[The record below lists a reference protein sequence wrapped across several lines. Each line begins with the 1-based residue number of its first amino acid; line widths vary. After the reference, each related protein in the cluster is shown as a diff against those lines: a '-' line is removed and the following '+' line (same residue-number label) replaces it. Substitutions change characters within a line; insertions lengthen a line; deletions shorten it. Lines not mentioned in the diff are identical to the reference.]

1 MPSGWS
7 SRRLK
12 KLAKRIPDE
21 RFVRGILRTLQN
33 RHTVS
38 DYPVA
43 IVGSS
48 MIERALRI
56 AILSRFIPL
65 QADEENKLFE
75 FDQKG
80 PIADLAMRIRIAR
93 ALGLFGTNT
102 FQDLEKIRHIRNLF
116 AHSPDIITFAE
127 KDITEA
133 CAFFHALQTASPD
146 TTWTGTPKGNY
157 IGACL
162 AISSR
167 LRARILETA
176 GLGALA
182 AFPRFIPEL
191 S

>member
-1 MPSGWS
+1 
-7 SRRLK
+7 
-12 KLAKRIPDE
+12 
-21 RFVRGILRTLQN
+21 
-33 RHTVS
+33 
-38 DYPVA
+38 
-43 IVGSS
+43 

-65 QADEENKLFE
+65 QTDEENRLFE

-93 ALGLFGTNT
+93 ALGLFGANT
-102 FQDLEKIRHIRNLF
+102 LQDLEKIRHIRNLF